1 MTVPAPLQLPA
12 SVRQHRY
19 ASGAESAQA
28 LTELVAG
35 ALRQGVRERGAGSL
49 IVSGGRSPVALFEAL
64 SVQALAWDK
73 IVVSLADDRWV
84 AADDADS
91 NEHLV
96 RTHLL
101 QGAAAA
107 ARLVPL
113 VDVSVTPE
121 QHLAAAELALA
132 GVPHPYDAVLL
143 GAGDDGH
150 TASMFPGADA
160 TPAALDLRRPQRL
173 AAVTPKDAP
182 HRRISLTLRALLDA
196 RLVAILIAGAGKR
209 AAIELAARST
219 PEQHPIAAF
228 LQQDAVPVHVF
239 FSP

>member
-12 SVRQHRY
+12 SVRQHLF
-19 ASGAESAQA
+19 ASGAETAQA
-28 LTELVAG
+28 LTALVAG
-35 ALRQGVRERGAGSL
+35 ALRRGVSERGAGSL
-49 IVSGGRSPVALFEAL
+49 IVSGGRSPTAFFEAL

-91 NEHLV
+91 NENLV
-96 RTHLL
+96 RRHLL
-101 QGAAAA
+101 RGAAAA
-107 ARLVPL
+107 ARFVPL
-113 VDVSVTPE
+113 VDVGVTPE
-121 QHLAAAELALA
+121 QHLAAAERALA
-132 GVPHPYDAVLL
+132 TVPHPYDAVLL
-143 GAGDDGH
+143 GVGDDGH

-160 TPAALDLRRPQRL
+160 TPAALDVRRPQRL

-182 HRRISLTLRALLDA
+182 HRRISLTLRALLDT
-196 RLVAILIAGAGKR
+196 RLVVILIAGEGKR